1 MSLASDLRRFAQRS
15 NQKMEAVIKS
25 SLVRVGTSIVVK
37 SPVDTGRFK
46 NNWLSAYGTV
56 DTSVTQS
63 VDPSGS
69 ESIGR
74 LKLEAQGIKIGEV
87 FYFTNSLPYA
97 ARLEYEGWSEQA
109 KAGMVRVSVAAW
121 ESIVADEVSKAR

>member
-15 NQKMEAVIKS
+15 NQKMETVIKS

-46 NNWLSAYGTV
+46 NNWLSAYGTI

>member
-15 NQKMEAVIKS
+15 NQKMETVIKS

-56 DTSVTQS
+56 DASVTQS

-109 KAGMVRVSVAAW
+109 KAGMVRGSVAAW

>member
-1 MSLASDLRRFAQRS
+1 MSLASDLRLFAQKS
-15 NQKMEAVIKS
+15 NQKMETVIKS

-109 KAGMVRVSVAAW
+109 KAGMVRVSIAAW
-121 ESIVADEVSKAR
+121 ENIVADEVSKAR